1 MANSL
6 VNKLVASA
14 ASIQNEFSLAAANLN
29 LDFTL
34 IRLEA
39 PKEFRGID
47 NSLSDVR
54 RENAERGTLHRTAR
68 KLGALFDGVPPPAEH
83 LLSAYGKRVSEICE
97 RKHINPKERARHGIF
112 SQFVGPDSTSLWA
125 AATSGTNAIA
135 IHLLASMLAGVF
147 DSAESIALW
156 LQLIEKR
163 KAEIDSTIDKERDA
177 VKAMATALA
186 TQQEFTR
193 DELAAWDNSA
203 RSWINTAHT
212 EMAEQRRVA
221 LLYSDEAGMP
231 VNSSTDPYNSVIT
244 AWKDAMSSMDSLI
257 QGIPQRVRN
266 GAVLLAINSW
276 HLYPDLC
283 ILSRGP
289 DVIHQKDSLILG
301 SGILTVDV
309 ERSSETA
316 GSVVWSLPL
325 AYLRYYGEPV
335 LVNRTLGVD
344 STRISMDQFRYVLLG
359 CVFATWTGFGGSAL
373 DNINLMARLL
383 DALRS
388 PERSTQ
394 DSPQQKS
401 QMLRMQEI
409 TSQTSW
415 IGQLLVAADDIVS
428 GDGVERETA
437 IKLVNH
443 GRRHPKFLYAA
454 SICPHP
460 FFGLCH
466 MPYLFSL
473 LNGPEACI
481 GYLRQFAKDH
491 SLSSDNYVIRYYPDQ
506 KSYNYEYA
514 TIKPVSSEFGA
525 SNQPGFIRRPNL
537 LTTQSEA
544 RHIRWIPVATERPAC
559 GCGEACSTGGPGQ
572 SRGERKSHLMR
583 LGRKI
588 TGSDKIC
595 SCQEHGGCLVTCH
608 WDLAKACLTHESSFI
623 KDRMSYVHGRRE
635 ICLPVHEMRMAS
647 NVSGWPADFGNG
659 TDFQAALT
667 QLARGEFTTP
677 YLDTLSGS

>member
-68 KLGALFDGVPPPAEH
+68 KLGALFDGVPAPTEH
-83 LLSAYGKRVSEICE
+83 LLPAYGKRVSEICE
-97 RKHINPKERARHGIF
+97 REHIDPKERARHGIF
-112 SQFVGPDSTSLWA
+112 SQFVGTDTASLWA

-135 IHLLASMLAGVF
+135 IHLLASMIAGVF
-147 DSAESIALW
+147 DSAQSIALW
-156 LQLIEKR
+156 LQLIERR
-163 KAEIDSTIDKERDA
+163 KAEIESTIDKERDT
-177 VKAMATALA
+177 VKAIATALA

-203 RSWINTAHT
+203 RSWINTAHAA
-212 EMAEQRRVA
+212 MAEQRNVA
-221 LLYSDEAGMP
+221 LSYSDEAGMP
-231 VNSSTDPYNSVIT
+231 VNSSTDPYDSVIT

-289 DVIHQKDSLILG
+289 DVIHQKDPLILG

-335 LVNRTLGVD
+335 LVNRTLSVD

-359 CVFATWTGFGGSAL
+359 CVFATWTGFSGSVL
-373 DNINLMARLL
+373 DYINLMARLL
-383 DALRS
+383 HALRS

-394 DSPQQKS
+394 DSPQRKS
-401 QMLRMQEI
+401 QLLRTLEV
-409 TSQTSW
+409 TAQTSW
-415 IGQLLVAADDIVS
+415 MGQLLVAADDIVS

-443 GRRHPKFLYAA
+443 GRRHPRFLCEPSSY
-454 SICPHP
+454 PPP
-460 FFGLCH
+460 FFGL
-466 MPYLFSL
+466 YDTSWFFSFL
-473 LNGPEACI
+473 DDPEAWI
-481 GYLRQFAKDH
+481 GFLRQYADD
-491 SLSSDNYVIRYYPDQ
+491 LGLPSSNCVIRYYYAP
-506 KSYNYEYA
+506 NRYEYA
-514 TIKPVSSEFGA
+514 TIKPVHGGLGA
-525 SNQPGFIRRPNL
+525 GNQSGFIRRPNPS
-537 LTTQSEA
+537 TTQSEA
-544 RHIRWIPVATERPAC
+544 RHIRWISVPTKRTPC
-559 GCGEACSTGGPGQ
+559 DCGEACYTGGSAQ
-572 SRGERKSHLMR
+572 SQGEKRSSLMR
-583 LGRKI
+583 LGQKI
-588 TGSDKIC
+588 MGSDKIC
-595 SCQEHGGCLVTCH
+595 RCQEHGGCSVTCH
-608 WDLAKACLTHESSFI
+608 WDLTKECLAHESSLI
-623 KDRMSYVHGRRE
+623 EGRMSYIHGRGE
-635 ICLPVHEMRMAS
+635 ICLPVHEIRMLTHPM
-647 NVSGWPADFGNG
+647 NRRADFGNG
-659 TDFQAALT
+659 TDFQVALT
-667 QLARGEFTTP
+667 RFAGGEFSVI
-677 YLDTLSGS
+677 YLNTLGL

>member
-97 RKHINPKERARHGIF
+97 RKHIDPKERARHGIF
-112 SQFVGPDSTSLWA
+112 SQFVGTDAASLWA

-135 IHLLASMLAGVF
+135 IHLLASMIAGVF

-156 LQLIEKR
+156 LQIIDKR
-163 KAEIDSTIDKERDA
+163 KAEIESMIDKGMDE
-177 VKAMATALA
+177 VKATAQAFATR
-186 TQQEFTR
+186 QEFTR

-212 EMAEQRRVA
+212 AMAEQRRAV

-231 VNSSTDPYNSVIT
+231 VNSSTDPYDSVIT
-244 AWKDAMSSMDSLI
+244 AWKDAMFSIDSLI

-309 ERSSETA
+309 ERSSETT

-335 LVNRTLGVD
+335 LVNRTLSVG

-359 CVFATWTGFGGSAL
+359 CVFATWSDFSGSVL
-373 DNINLMARLL
+373 DNVNLMARLL
-383 DALRS
+383 DALRL

-394 DSPQQKS
+394 DSAQHKS
-401 QMLRMQEI
+401 QLFWMQEI
-409 TSQTSW
+409 TAPTSW
-415 IGQLLVAADDIVS
+415 IGQLLMAADDIVS
-428 GDGVERETA
+428 GDDVERETA
-437 IKLVNH
+437 LKLVNH
-443 GRRHPKFLYAA
+443 GRRHPKFLCA
-454 SICPHP
+454 SLSCPHP
-460 FFGLCH
+460 FFGLCY
-466 MPYLFSL
+466 MPTLFSL

-481 GYLRQFAKDH
+481 GYLRQFANDRG
-491 SLSSDNYVIRYYPDQ
+491 LSSDNYVIRYYLSNGSHD
-506 KSYNYEYA
+506 YEYA
-514 TIKPVSSEFGA
+514 TIKPIRREFGA
-525 SNQPGFIRRPNL
+525 STQSGFIRRPNPS
-537 LTTQSEA
+537 TSQSEA
-544 RHIRWIPVATERPAC
+544 RHIRWIPMRTEQPAC
-559 GCGEACSTGGPGQ
+559 DCGKACSAPDPEKSQ
-572 SRGERKSHLMR
+572 GEKRSSLMR
-583 LGRKI
+583 LGRRI
-588 TGSDKIC
+588 RGSDKIC
-595 SCQEHGGCLVTCH
+595 DCIQEHGGCSVICH
-608 WDLAKACLTHESSFI
+608 WDLAKACLTHRSGII
-623 KDRMSYVHGRRE
+623 KDRMSYIHDRGE
-635 ICLPVHEMRMAS
+635 ICLPVHESR
-647 NVSGWPADFGNG
+647 NGADFGNG
-659 TDFQAALT
+659 TDFQAAVT
-667 QLARGEFTTP
+667 QLAGGEFSTW
-677 YLDTLSGS
+677 YLNASSGSRD

>member
-14 ASIQNEFSLAAANLN
+14 ASVQNEFSLAAANLN

-47 NSLSDVR
+47 NSLSDMR
-54 RENAERGTLHRTAR
+54 RENAERGSLHRTAR

-97 RKHINPKERARHGIF
+97 RKHIDPKERARHGIF

-135 IHLLASMLAGVF
+135 IHLLASMISGVF
-147 DSAESIALW
+147 DSADSIALW

-163 KAEIDSTIDKERDA
+163 KAEIESTIDKERDA

-193 DELAAWDNSA
+193 DGLAAWDNSA
-203 RSWINTAHT
+203 RSWINTAHAA
-212 EMAEQRRVA
+212 MAEQRKVA

-231 VNSSTDPYNSVIT
+231 VNSSTDPYDSVIA

-257 QGIPQRVRN
+257 QGIPQKVRN

-289 DVIHQKDSLILG
+289 DVIRQNDPLILG

-335 LVNRTLGVD
+335 LVNRTLSVD
-344 STRISMDQFRYVLLG
+344 SARLSMDQFRYVLLG
-359 CVFATWTGFGGSAL
+359 CVFATWTGFNGPVL
-373 DNINLMARLL
+373 DHINIMARLL
-383 DALRS
+383 NALRS
-388 PERSTQ
+388 PERLAQGSTQ
-394 DSPQQKS
+394 RRSR
-401 QMLRMQEI
+401 LRRMQMI
-409 TSQTSW
+409 TAQTSW

-437 IKLVNH
+437 IKLVNY
-443 GRRHPKFLYAA
+443 GRRHPRFL
-454 SICPHP
+454 SI
-460 FFGLCH
+460 
-466 MPYLFSL
+466 
-473 LNGPEACI
+473 
-481 GYLRQFAKDH
+481 
-491 SLSSDNYVIRYYPDQ
+491 
-506 KSYNYEYA
+506 
-514 TIKPVSSEFGA
+514 
-525 SNQPGFIRRPNL
+525 
-537 LTTQSEA
+537 
-544 RHIRWIPVATERPAC
+544 
-559 GCGEACSTGGPGQ
+559 
-572 SRGERKSHLMR
+572 
-583 LGRKI
+583 
-588 TGSDKIC
+588 
-595 SCQEHGGCLVTCH
+595 
-608 WDLAKACLTHESSFI
+608 
-623 KDRMSYVHGRRE
+623 
-635 ICLPVHEMRMAS
+635 
-647 NVSGWPADFGNG
+647 
-659 TDFQAALT
+659 
-667 QLARGEFTTP
+667 
-677 YLDTLSGS
+677 TLSDTTITNTVTSMPP

>member
-68 KLGALFDGVPPPAEH
+68 KLGALFDGVPPPTEH
-83 LLSAYGKRVSEICE
+83 LLPAYGKRVSEICE
-97 RKHINPKERARHGIF
+97 REHIDPKERARHGIF
-112 SQFVGPDSTSLWA
+112 SQFIGTDTASLWA

-135 IHLLASMLAGVF
+135 IHLLASMIAGVF
-147 DSAESIALW
+147 DSAESTALW
-156 LQLIEKR
+156 LQLIERR
-163 KAEIDSTIDKERDA
+163 KAEIESTIDKERDT
-177 VKAMATALA
+177 VKAIATALA

-203 RSWINTAHT
+203 RSWINTAHAA
-212 EMAEQRRVA
+212 MAEQRNVA

-231 VNSSTDPYNSVIT
+231 VNSSTDPYDSVIT

-289 DVIHQKDSLILG
+289 DVIHQKDPLILG

-335 LVNRTLGVD
+335 LVNRTLSVD

-359 CVFATWTGFGGSAL
+359 CVFATWTGFNRSVL
-373 DNINLMARLL
+373 DHINLMARLL

-388 PERSTQ
+388 PERSPQ
-394 DSPQQKS
+394 DSPQRKS
-401 QMLRMQEI
+401 QLLRMQEV
-409 TSQTSW
+409 TAQTSW
-415 IGQLLVAADDIVS
+415 IGQLLMAADDIVS
-428 GDGVERETA
+428 GDDVERETA

-443 GRRHPKFLYAA
+443 GRRHPGFLCAPE
-454 SICPHP
+454 SCPLP
-460 FFGLCH
+460 LFGLCYI
-466 MPYLFSL
+466 PSLFSL
-473 LNGPEACI
+473 LNSPEACI
-481 GYLRQFAKDH
+481 GYLRQFAEDH

-506 KSYNYEYA
+506 NAYNYEYA
-514 TIKPVSSEFGA
+514 TIKPWKLEDELAVVVKLALREDLR
-525 SNQPGFIRRPNL
+525 NPEEKEDPIR
-537 LTTQSEA
+537 
-544 RHIRWIPVATERPAC
+544 C
-559 GCGEACSTGGPGQ
+559 
-572 SRGERKSHLMR
+572 
-583 LGRKI
+583 
-588 TGSDKIC
+588 D
-595 SCQEHGGCLVTCH
+595 
-608 WDLAKACLTHESSFI
+608 
-623 KDRMSYVHGRRE
+623 
-635 ICLPVHEMRMAS
+635 
-647 NVSGWPADFGNG
+647 
-659 TDFQAALT
+659 
-667 QLARGEFTTP
+667 
-677 YLDTLSGS
+677 